1 MYQVVL
7 NQKQIQ
13 NLNLLEFKEWRNQVI
28 QEPDFW
34 RFKSDINDI
43 SIILFSKSE
52 HAMLFRLKFG
62 I

>member
-1 MYQVVL
+1 MYSVVL

-34 RFKSDINDI
+34 RL
-43 SIILFSKSE
+43 IIFP
-52 HAMLFRLKFG
+52 
-62 I
+62 